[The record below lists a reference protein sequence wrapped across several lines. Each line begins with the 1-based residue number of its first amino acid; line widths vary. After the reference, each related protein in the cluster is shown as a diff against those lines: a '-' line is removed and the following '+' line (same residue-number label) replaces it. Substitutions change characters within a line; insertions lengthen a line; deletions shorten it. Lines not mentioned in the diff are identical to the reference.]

1 MKSTAHKVK
10 DILKDANTY
19 TLEYGYGFSK
29 GRKIEFPQGTR
40 LKEKR
45 NDKGRCIYAK
55 FKYADNSILIFKYN
69 QNSEIA
75 TLTVEGN

>member
-45 NDKGRCIYAK
+45 KDKQNALLVFWNDVK
-55 FKYADNSILIFKYN
+55 
-69 QNSEIA
+69 
-75 TLTVEGN
+75 

>member
-1 MKSTAHKVK
+1 MNSVAQKVK
-10 DILKDANTY
+10 ESLKDANIY

-29 GRKIEFPQGTR
+29 GRKIEFPLGVR

-45 NDKGRCIYAK
+45 NEKGRCIYAK

-69 QNSEIA
+69 QNSEKA
-75 TLTVEGN
+75 TLTVEGS